1 MRHSLIFCTYK
12 TYTPDYLGYT
22 LINMDII
29 RCSKCINVVLYSCPQ
44 QSFFFPIQFGESD
57 FCYRVIEGCFIDGG
71 VCFGCLD
78 IRMAKNPFDGGQR
91 CIIVQQQGSCCMS
104 PGVE

>member
-1 MRHSLIFCTYK
+1 
-12 TYTPDYLGYT
+12 
-22 LINMDII
+22 MDVVN
-29 RCSKCINVVLYSCPQ
+29 CSKCINIALHRCPQ
-44 QSFFFPIQFGESD
+44 QSFFFPIQFGKSD
-57 FCYRVIEGCFIDGG
+57 FCYRVIEGCFIDGS